1 MARFMKQFTRMVE
14 WAAVAAIAL
23 ATTARAQKEQWLDYH
38 VNTEGRG
45 YRSLDLT
52 TNPPPNVKLPKFNG
66 QPYFAHW
73 TTPLDPA
80 GRWLALDRTKKSGLY
95 DRVYFDSNGN
105 GRLDDKSPVGTTRS
119 DQYSAYFEPVRVV
132 FKGEDGPI
140 TYHLVLRFMQYDAGD
155 ANLMCSSG
163 GYYAGKVDIGGK
175 KRQIEL
181 IDGNVNGTFNDRAA
195 DMGDSDCVTIEGDKV
210 GERYLGKMIEVDG
223 QFYQIEVARDG
234 AFIKLQKAENVV
246 LGQVRVPET
255 INEFVAFG
263 ENGHFVRKPV
273 KGEFSLPVGKYR
285 IQEWKIE
292 RKDEKGAAWELS
304 AYNFNDSARFEVA
317 EAKPVSLEVGEP
329 MRAVMEAQEPQTRPG
344 SRDVTKQLMFS
355 LRFQGRYGETLQ
367 IMKGNQR
374 PRGPRLTLTSLDGTY
389 RYTNTFEF
397 G

>member
-1 MARFMKQFTRMVE
+1 
-14 WAAVAAIAL
+14 
-23 ATTARAQKEQWLDYH
+23 
-38 VNTEGRG
+38 
-45 YRSLDLT
+45 
-52 TNPPPNVKLPKFNG
+52 
-66 QPYFAHW
+66 
-73 TTPLDPA
+73 
-80 GRWLALDRTKKSGLY
+80 
-95 DRVYFDSNGN
+95 
-105 GRLDDKSPVGTTRS
+105 
-119 DQYSAYFEPVRVV
+119 
-132 FKGEDGPI
+132 
-140 TYHLVLRFMQYDAGD
+140 
-155 ANLMCSSG
+155 MCSSG

-263 ENGHFVRKPV
+263 ENGHFVRKPG

-329 MRAVMEAQEPQTRPG
+329 MRAVMEAQDPQTRPG